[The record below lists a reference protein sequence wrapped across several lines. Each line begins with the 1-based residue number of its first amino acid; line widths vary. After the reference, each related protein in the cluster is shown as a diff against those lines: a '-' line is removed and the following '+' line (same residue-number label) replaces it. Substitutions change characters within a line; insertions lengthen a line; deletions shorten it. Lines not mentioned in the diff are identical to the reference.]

1 MNGDGVPNRMML
13 QTLRL
18 HVSTGISDD
27 DDDDGG
33 G

>member
-1 MNGDGVPNRMML
+1 MSGDAVPNRMML

-18 HVSTGISDD
+18 HVSTGIN